1 MLMFYLPFYLL
12 NMLPEPIASEKR
24 PLMSVNR
31 HGNQITVISAI
42 YSQSS
47 IVRPVQCTV
56 LSCHYMQSDCVL
68 YSIAGL
74 ELEMQQT
81 IGK

>member
-1 MLMFYLPFYLL
+1 
-12 NMLPEPIASEKR
+12 
-24 PLMSVNR
+24 MSVNR

-47 IVRPVQCTV
+47 IVRPVQCTA
-56 LSCHYMQSDCVL
+56 LSCHYMQSDCDCIQLQV
-68 YSIAGL
+68 L

-81 IGK
+81 IGNKESVAVA